1 MTAFSLEAFYERYPT
16 QTKDLGIGGQPF
28 KFLVPKSIDSFIDQK
43 DLLTDFPLW
52 SKIWEASMILA
63 DHLAAMPPDPQ
74 KRILEIGGGV
84 GLVGIVAACFG
95 HRVTIME
102 HNPDAVRFARANAEV
117 NRCSNGEGPLVTQVD
132 WRQPALKRAFDYI
145 VGSEVIYN
153 EKDYTPLRR
162 LFTTCLV
169 PGGTVILAERARKT
183 SIAFFQQMSSA
194 FEITARKKVLRLEGE
209 EVRVILAAMIPRA

>member
-1 MTAFSLEAFYERYPT
+1 MTAFYERYPT
-16 QTKDLGIGGQPF
+16 QTKNLAIGGQPF
-28 KFLVPKSIDSFIDQK
+28 KFLVPKSIDSFIHQE

-102 HNPDAVRFARANAEV
+102 QNPDAVRFARANAEV

-153 EKDYTPLRR
+153 EKVYTPLRR

-169 PGGTVILAERARKT
+169 PGGTVILAERAKKT
-183 SIAFFQQMSSA
+183 SIAFFQQMSSV

-209 EVRVILAAMIPRA
+209 EVRVILAGMIPRA